1 VRNREAAEQR
11 RLGQVVQM
19 RKIELK
25 ERFARAEK
33 EQKEGLDEGEFSK
46 AIENYLMN
54 RARGKPDFVEDGS
67 ILEAA
72 AEFAQKEEMKKAN
85 KKKQG
90 EQNLNLADASQGNKR
105 VPILKITKGKLGTK
119 TKKKDTDDDDGAA
132 DKGKM
137 QAREIK
143 GMEEMH
149 WRVHFTGEDPEKARE
164 ALDKGPAIFALLY
177 EPYELFTDVRKRN
190 QIELIKQVVFDLK
203 KDFNKEFLDL
213 EKYKEDQSFAIKE
226 KNELISELLE
236 NLKQT
241 EELFEPEPHPLET
254 PETILKV
261 NEDEIKVEKYLT
273 KEERAVLE
281 AERQRQAEREA
292 ALKGDNVGQRGLQT
306 MMGGTELNLKKDK
319 ATLDQELVREDWMN
333 KPVEEMS
340 DDEKVKFKE
349 FEQKEKEFKEK

>member
-1 VRNREAAEQR
+1 
-11 RLGQVVQM
+11 M
-19 RKIELK
+19 
-25 ERFARAEK
+25 
-33 EQKEGLDEGEFSK
+33 
-46 AIENYLMN
+46 
-54 RARGKPDFVEDGS
+54 
-67 ILEAA
+67 
-72 AEFAQKEEMKKAN
+72 
-85 KKKQG
+85 
-90 EQNLNLADASQGNKR
+90 
-105 VPILKITKGKLGTK
+105 
-119 TKKKDTDDDDGAA
+119 
-132 DKGKM
+132 
-137 QAREIK
+137 
-143 GMEEMH
+143 
-149 WRVHFTGEDPEKARE
+149 
-164 ALDKGPAIFALLY
+164 
-177 EPYELFTDVRKRN
+177 FTDVRKRN